1 MGGILPMSANRERA
15 KGIREA
21 WVSIPSEEAVRA
33 QLPPGRTYPYDF
45 GFLPAMGR
53 LLRTHGRIGGAFL
66 KLFGEIMWT
75 PESVLSRGEREMI
88 AAVAAAA
95 QDCHY

>member
-1 MGGILPMSANRERA
+1 MVMTEFSSP
-15 KGIREA
+15 EA
-21 WVSIPSEEAVRA
+21 WVSIPTEEERRA
-33 QLPPGRTYPYDF
+33 QLPPGPASGYDF

-53 LLRTHGRIGGAFL
+53 LLAAHTSIGP
-66 KLFGEIMWT
+66 LFGALFRQLMFE
-75 PESVLSRGEREMI
+75 PGHLERQEREMI

>member
-1 MGGILPMSANRERA
+1 MQEAERQ
-15 KGIREA
+15 EA
-21 WVSIPSEEAVRA
+21 WVAIPSEATVRA
-33 QLPPGRTYPYDF
+33 RLPAGTRYPYDF

-53 LLRTHGRIGGAFL
+53 LVRAHPRIGPAWL
-66 KLFGEIMWT
+66 ALFAQVMWE
-75 PESVLSRGEREMI
+75 PSEVLSRAEREMI

>member
-1 MGGILPMSANRERA
+1 MSAANTSE
-15 KGIREA
+15 KTVREA
-21 WVSIPSEEAVRA
+21 WVAIPSEAEVRA
-33 QLPPGRTYPYDF
+33 QMPSGRVYPYDF

-53 LLRTHGRIGGAFL
+53 LLRAHNRIGPTFL
-66 KLFGEIMWT
+66 TLFGQIMWA
-75 PESVLSRGEREMI
+75 PEGYLSRREREMI

>member
-1 MGGILPMSANRERA
+1 MAA
-15 KGIREA
+15 KRDDTPTGQEA
-21 WVSIPSEEAVRA
+21 WVAIPSEEEIRA
-33 QLPPGRTYPYDF
+33 QLPPGRVYPYDF

-53 LLRTHGRIGGAFL
+53 LLRAHRRIGQTFFL
-66 KLFGEIMWT
+66 LFNEVMWT
-75 PESVLSRGEREMI
+75 PEGHLTRREREMI

>member
-1 MGGILPMSANRERA
+1 MVCAHHEEVLIMEEFGCA
-15 KGIREA
+15 EA
-21 WVSIPSEEAVRA
+21 WVAIPTEEERRA
-33 QLPPGRTYPYDF
+33 QLPPGPASGYDF

-53 LLRTHGRIGGAFL
+53 LLAAHTGIGP
-66 KLFGEIMWT
+66 LFGALFRQLMF
-75 PESVLSRGEREMI
+75 ESGHLERQEREMI

>member
-1 MGGILPMSANRERA
+1 MTDGPP
-15 KGIREA
+15 REA
-21 WVSIPSEEAVRA
+21 WVDIPSNEALAAMR
-33 QLPPGRTYPYDF
+33 PPDAPPAARHPYDF

-53 LLRTHGRIGGAFL
+53 LIIAHPRIGAPLAALFNQIMFAPG
-66 KLFGEIMWT
+66 KLD
-75 PESVLSRGEREMI
+75 RREREMV

>member
-1 MGGILPMSANRERA
+1 MAAANTREQTA
-15 KGIREA
+15 REA
-21 WVSIPSEEAVRA
+21 WVIIPSEAELRA
-33 QLPPGRTYPYDF
+33 QMPPGRAYPYDF

-53 LLRTHGRIGGAFL
+53 LLRTHERISGAFL

-75 PESVLSRGEREMI
+75 PEGYLSRREREMI

>member
-1 MGGILPMSANRERA
+1 MSAKRDDTRT
-15 KGIREA
+15 GREA
-21 WVSIPSEEAVRA
+21 WVAIPSEVEVRA
-33 QLPPGRTYPYDF
+33 QLPPGTVYPYDF

-53 LLRTHGRIGGAFL
+53 LLRAHPRIGQAFL
-66 KLFGEIMWT
+66 SLFREIMWT
-75 PESVLSRGEREMI
+75 PAGHLTRREREMI

>member
-1 MGGILPMSANRERA
+1 MSANSA
-15 KGIREA
+15 SKKPTREA
-21 WVSIPSEEAVRA
+21 WVAIPGEAEVRA
-33 QLPPGRTYPYDF
+33 QMPSGRVYPYDF

-53 LLRTHGRIGGAFL
+53 LLRTHPCIGKAFL
-66 KLFGEIMWT
+66 TLMNEIMWT
-75 PESVLSRGEREMI
+75 SASGLSRGEREMI